1 MNLTPLYLIAQMA
14 LPLPPPLQLPAYIV
28 PTDIAKAPPIVTAT
42 PSPTPSPTPPIVT
55 PVKLQ
60 ATLQPLSPT
69 DRAAAKMAWKYFEH
83 NWDQKTGLVHSVD
96 RLPWTTIWD
105 QGSALLGIHAARQ
118 LGLMTPQ
125 RFQQR
130 IGVTL
135 STLEKLPLTPDRFPH
150 KAYDTETGVM
160 LDLAMRPDPRGS
172 SGYSALDV
180 IRLLSAL
187 HIFRTEYPELRP
199 QIERIVARW
208 PIAQLEK
215 DGWIYGVGRDQSGKL
230 QRFQEGR
237 SGYEQYAAYVLQ
249 LWGINATQAL
259 NNPDIDQIEVEG
271 YTLEIDRRNLANSGA
286 SNYLTNDPYLL
297 LAMEVGLPTAL
308 QPQMDNLL
316 AVQAK
321 RFERTGILTAVNE
334 DSLDRFPYFL
344 YYNVYANG
352 QIWEPITVRGK
363 PYPHLRFLSTK
374 AAFAWA
380 AIKPDQPY
388 PKALRQAVQN
398 LGDIDRGYYSGRYEN
413 RRYGDN
419 RAININT
426 NAIILESLL
435 YRARQGQPLAQS
447 APTSMTM
454 GK

>member
-1 MNLTPLYLIAQMA
+1 MNLAPFFLMAQMA
-14 LPLPPPLQLPAYIV
+14 LPLPLASPSPS
-28 PTDIAKAPPIVTAT
+28 PTSIAKAPPIAT
-42 PSPTPSPTPPIVT
+42 VKPLPAPSIAPPTKPP
-55 PVKLQ
+55 
-60 ATLQPLSPT
+60 ATVQPLSPD
-69 DRAAAKMAWKYFEH
+69 DRAAAKIAWKYFEH
-83 NWDQKTGLVHSVD
+83 NWDQQTGLVHSVD

-118 LGLMTPQ
+118 LGLITPQ

-150 KAYDTETGVM
+150 KAYDTQTAAM

-180 IRLLSAL
+180 IRLLGAL
-187 HIFRTEYPELRP
+187 HILRMEYPELRP

-215 DGWIYGVGRDQSGKL
+215 DGWLYGTGQDATGKL

-237 SGYEQYAAYVLQ
+237 SGYEQYAAHVLQ
-249 LWGINATQAL
+249 LWGITATKAL
-259 NNPDIDQIEVEG
+259 NNPKTDWIEVDG
-271 YTLEIDRRNLANSGA
+271 YTLEVDRRNLANSGA

-297 LAMEVGLPTAL
+297 LAMEVGLPASL
-308 QPQMDNLL
+308 QTQLDNLL

-352 QIWEPITVRGK
+352 KAWEPITVRGMA
-363 PYPHLRFLSTK
+363 YPHLRFLSTK

-380 AIKPDQPY
+380 ALKPDQPY
-388 PKALRQAVQN
+388 PIALRQAAQD
-398 LGDIDRGYYSGRYEN
+398 LGDINHGYYSGRYEN
-413 RRYGDN
+413 RQYGTN
-419 RAININT
+419 MALNVNT

-435 YRARQGQPLAQS
+435 YRARQGQPLAQFTPKPI
-447 APTSMTM
+447 AT
-454 GK
+454 K

>member
-1 MNLTPLYLIAQMA
+1 MNLTPLFLIAQMA
-14 LPLPPPLQLPAYIV
+14 LPLPLPLPLSTTV
-28 PTDIAKAPPIVTAT
+28 AKAPPV
-42 PSPTPSPTPPIVT
+42 VT
-55 PVKLQ
+55 PAKAQ
-60 ATLQPLSPT
+60 TILQPLSPD
-69 DRAAAKMAWKYFEH
+69 DRAAAKIAWKYFEH
-83 NWDQKTGLVHSVD
+83 NWDQQTGLVHSVD
-96 RLPWTTIWD
+96 RLPWTTVWD

-118 LGLMTPQ
+118 LGLITPQ

-150 KAYDTETGVM
+150 KAYDTQTAAM

-180 IRLLSAL
+180 MRLLSAL
-187 HIFRTEYPELRP
+187 HILRNAYPELAP

-215 DGWIYGVGRDQSGKL
+215 DGWLYGTGRDQSGKL

-249 LWGINATQAL
+249 LWGINATKAL

-271 YTLEIDRRNLANSGA
+271 YPLTIDRRNLANSNA

-297 LAMEVGLPTAL
+297 LAIEVGLPPIL
-308 QPQMDNLL
+308 QTQLENLL

-352 QIWEPITVRGK
+352 QIWEPITVRGTA
-363 PYPHLRFLSTK
+363 YPHLRFLSTK

-380 AIKPDQPY
+380 AIQPDRPY

-398 LGDIDRGYYSGRYEN
+398 LGDVDRGYYSGRYEN
-413 RRYGDN
+413 RQYGN
-419 RAININT
+419 NMAVNINT

-447 APTSMTM
+447 IPKSLTT